1 LLQIDGATPEEKAER
16 MPLVFPLSYLLEGN
30 IGIQG
35 LWNSLPFLIFPT
47 WNEAADLESVF
58 IV

>member
-1 LLQIDGATPEEKAER
+1 VEKAER

-35 LWNSLPFLIFPT
+35 LLNFLPFLIFSP
-47 WNEAADLESVF
+47 WNAVAELESVS